1 MTGDI
6 VLFGEDKD
14 WKELMSEDAQVELA
28 DLIEK
33 AKTHRAAYMQ
43 ADDVKV
49 AQVWAALTEVSKQLK
64 GIEGRLAKVET
75 IMKSFAEVG
84 EIAKRETL
92 RERMNDMFKPKTSR
106 EREQVEKIVETLMEF

>member
-1 MTGDI
+1 M
-6 VLFGEDKD
+6 LFGEDKD
-14 WKELMSEDAQVELA
+14 WKELMCEDAQVELA

-33 AKTHRAAYMQ
+33 AKKHRCAYMQ

-49 AQVWAALTEVSKQLK
+49 AQVWCALTEVSRQIKA
-64 GIEGRLAKVET
+64 IEGRLAKVET

-92 RERMNDMFKPKTSR
+92 RERMGDIFKPKTSK
-106 EREQVEKIVETLMEF
+106 EREQVEKVVDTLMEF

>member
-14 WKELMSEDAQVELA
+14 WKELMCEDAQVELA

-33 AKTHRAAYMQ
+33 AKKHRCAYMQ

-49 AQVWAALTEVSKQLK
+49 AQVWSALTEVSRQLK
-64 GIEGRLAKVET
+64 SIEGRLTKVES
-75 IMKSFAEVG
+75 ILKNFAEVG
-84 EIAKRETL
+84 EIAKKETL
-92 RERMNDMFKPKTSR
+92 RERMGDIFKPKTSR
-106 EREQVEKIVETLMEF
+106 EREQVEKIVDSLMEF

>member
-1 MTGDI
+1 M
-6 VLFGEDKD
+6 LFGEDKD

-33 AKTHRAAYMQ
+33 AKKHRAAYMQ

-64 GIEGRLAKVET
+64 GLEGRLVKVEL
-75 IMKSFAEVG
+75 ILKAFAEVG
-84 EIAKRETL
+84 QIAKREAL
-92 RERMNDMFKPKTSR
+92 RERMGDMFKPKTSR
-106 EREQVEKIVETLMEF
+106 EREQVEKIVDSLMEF

>member
-1 MTGDI
+1 LTGDI

-33 AKTHRAAYMQ
+33 TKKHRSAYMQ

-49 AQVWAALTEVSKQLK
+49 AQVWSALTEVSKQLK
-64 GIEGRLAKVET
+64 GIEGRLAKVES

-92 RERMNDMFKPKTSR
+92 RERMSDMFKPKTSR
-106 EREQVEKIVETLMEF
+106 EREQVEKIVDSLMEF

>member
-1 MTGDI
+1 
-6 VLFGEDKD
+6 VLFGEEKD

-33 AKTHRAAYMQ
+33 AKKHRAAYMQ

-49 AQVWAALTEVSKQLK
+49 AQVWAALTEVSQQLK
-64 GIEGRLAKVET
+64 AVEGRLARVEL
-75 IMKSFAEVG
+75 ILKAFAEVG

-92 RERMNDMFKPKTSR
+92 RERMNDMFKPKTST
-106 EREQVEKIVETLMEF
+106 EREQVEKIVDSLMEF